1 MQRRHVSVKL
11 FSNVVFILFAV
22 MGFIAVSFIYSTYA
36 IKITVLLFV
45 LQLLVAFGVGLFA
58 ASISV
63 IVLRKLQA
71 K

>member
-1 MQRRHVSVKL
+1 MKL